1 MHIAYN
7 DEQETLRQELR
18 DYFGGLLT
26 PEVQERLAAESHG
39 GETSNRIRRQ
49 MGADGWL
56 GVGWPTEYGGQ
67 GRSVLEQ
74 FVFFDEAARVRAP
87 VPMIALNTVG
97 PTIMR
102 FGTEEQ
108 KQAYLPGIL
117 SGELDF
123 AIGYTE
129 PNAGTDL
136 ASLQT
141 RAVLDGDH
149 FVVNGNKVFTSG
161 ADFADYI
168 WLACRTNTEVKK
180 HKGITIMLVD
190 TKSDGFSV
198 SPIHTV
204 GGGSTTATYYEDVRV
219 PVENVIG
226 GVDEGWRMIT
236 TQLNHERVALAAM
249 GGRGEELLQSVIA
262 WASDTKT
269 ADGQRVIDIPWV
281 QANLARCDARFE
293 ACKLMNWRMADAVH
307 KGTLTPGD
315 ASSAKVF
322 GSDNEVVTS
331 RLLMEVLGTA
341 GYLQDGSPGAVL
353 AGAVETSWRNSPVRT
368 FGGGSNDVQR
378 EIMVQVE
385 LGLPRS
391 PR

>member
-7 DEQETLRQELR
+7 KEQEALRDELR
-18 DYFGGLLT
+18 AYFAELIT
-26 PEVQERLAAESHG
+26 PDVRAELESEGHG
-39 GETSNRIRRQ
+39 GETSDRIRRR

-74 FVFFDEAARVRAP
+74 FVFFDEAARVHAP

-102 FGTEEQ
+102 FGTDEQ

-141 RAVLDGDH
+141 RAVRDGDH
-149 FVVNGNKVFTSG
+149 FVVNGNKVYTSG

-180 HKGITIMLVD
+180 HRGITIMLVPTD
-190 TKSDGFSV
+190 SEGFSV

-249 GGRGEELLQSVIA
+249 GGRGESLLAEVVA
-262 WASDTKT
+262 WAGEAKT
-269 ADGQRVIDIPWV
+269 ADGRRVIDIPFV
-281 QANLARCDARFE
+281 QQNLARCDAKFE
-293 ACKLMNWRMADAVH
+293 AVKLLNWRMADAVA
-307 KGTLTPGD
+307 KETLTSGD
-315 ASSAKVF
+315 ASSAKVL
-322 GSDNEVVTS
+322 GSDTEVEVA
-331 RLLMEVLGTA
+331 RLLQEVLGSA
-341 GYLQDGSPGAVL
+341 GYLQEGSPGAVL
-353 AGAVETSWRNSPVRT
+353 SGKIEKWWRNAPVRT

-378 EIMVQVE
+378 EIMAQVE
-385 LGLPRS
+385 LGIPRAK
-391 PR
+391 R